1 MLTGDEPFT
10 SGDAWVE
17 GISVKNRLNQM
28 HQRIGYCPQFDALIG
43 DFTGRE
49 TLKIFALLRGISQK
63 VIVNLT
69 TQLARELN
77 FLKHLDKQIKAYS
90 GGNKRKLSFALVNNI
105 LMFIL
110 HPKSLIVF
118 YLLFYPLNNYS

>member
-10 SGDAWVE
+10 FGNAWVK
-17 GISVKNRLNQM
+17 GISVRNNINQI
-28 HQRIGYCPQFDALIG
+28 HQRIGYCPQFDALID

-63 VIVNLT
+63 VVDNLT

-77 FLKHLDKQIKAYS
+77 FLKHLDKKIKAYS
-90 GGNKRKLSFALVNNI
+90 GGNKRKLSFALVSSIKRLDFGTINI
-105 LMFIL
+105 LKDCATFR
-110 HPKSLIVF
+110 
-118 YLLFYPLNNYS
+118 